1 MDRALLVDFAT
12 PGVASYPRGSRRKNK
27 KMTAKL
33 TPITVAN
40 AKPRQRAGAP
50 IRTEIHD
57 RGCPGLFLIVQPSGA
72 KSWALRYRVAGK
84 SRKLTIGGAEITEL
98 SLAAARTAASQAKE
112 QIVAGHDPA
121 AEKHSA
127 RKPATDAIDHWVA
140 EFIERHVR
148 AKTRK
153 NSQALTEH
161 IFRNVVLSAWS
172 GRPLQSIE
180 RRDVIDLVEDVARE
194 RPVLA
199 NRTLAAL
206 SKFFAWLKARD
217 IIKTKTEAPT
227 KGVERPY
234 KEKRRERVLHD
245 EELRQLW
252 IVAGDPELGLGGTF
266 LRLLLLTGARRDE
279 ISAMPWSELDID
291 KRLWKLPAERAKN
304 DRANVTP
311 LSDTAWRILDALP
324 RNGDYVLGTGASHFM
339 CYNRLKRKLGARLNF
354 AEPWTFHDLRRSVAS
369 GLQRIG
375 THVEVIEAILNHRS
389 NTFRGIVGVYQL
401 HDYMSE
407 KAVALAKW
415 AEHLERLAGEEPAKV
430 LPFPSRG

>member
-1 MDRALLVDFAT
+1 
-12 PGVASYPRGSRRKNK
+12 
-27 KMTAKL
+27 MTAKL

-234 KEKRRERVLHD
+234 KEKRRERVLDD

>member
-1 MDRALLVDFAT
+1 MA
-12 PGVASYPRGSRRKNK
+12 
-27 KMTAKL
+27 AKL

-40 AKPRQRAGAP
+40 AKPRQRAGVP

-84 SRKLTIGGAEITEL
+84 SRKLTIAGGEL
-98 SLAAARTAASQAKE
+98 ALAAARTAASQAKE

-127 RKPATDAIDHWVA
+127 RKAGGAADAIDHWVD
-140 EFIERHVR
+140 ERHVR

-153 NSQALTEH
+153 NSQVLTEH
-161 IFRNVVLSAWS
+161 IFRKVVLPVWS

-180 RRDVIDLVEDVARE
+180 RRDVIALVEDVAVE

-199 NRTLAAL
+199 NRSLTAL
-206 SKFFAWLKARD
+206 SKFFKWLAARD
-217 IIKTKTEAPT
+217 VLKTVSPT
-227 KGVERPY
+227 VGVESPY
-234 KEKRRERVLHD
+234 KEKRRERTLND

-252 IVAGDPELGLGGTF
+252 IVAGDPELGLGGIF
-266 LRLLLLTGARRDE
+266 LRLLLLTGARRNE
-279 ISAMPWSELDID
+279 ISAMPWKEIDID
-291 KRLWKLPAERAKN
+291 GSIDPMQCGAALKRVWKLPAERAKN
-304 DRANVTP
+304 KRACTTP
-311 LSDTAWRILDALP
+311 LSAAACAILDALP
-324 RNGDYVLGTGASHFM
+324 RNDNYVLSTGDSHFAS
-339 CYNRLKRKLGARLNF
+339 YNRLKRKLDARLHL

-375 THVEVIEAILNHRS
+375 AHVEVIEAALNHRS

-430 LPFPSRG
+430 LPFPGGRG